1 MEGRNELKF
10 VFNINKIYHFY
21 SWMNNTSKLNK
32 KFPDRIVNSLY
43 LDDINFES
51 AKDNLIGISKRQKY
65 RIRWYNEIS
74 DKKEFF
80 FEIKKKINKLS
91 FKEVYPI
98 IINDYNLN
106 LFTVNDLLEKS
117 VQYLDIKQSIQ
128 LKRLYPALVCSY
140 KRQYF
145 ENVDGLRV
153 TIDHDL
159 SFSEI
164 FKYSKLR
171 NHFSHKSDK
180 IIVEFKFPEAL
191 KKHVHQKLYTTYF
204 RPIRNSKYLLGL
216 HKLGRISYI

>member
-10 VFNINKIYHFY
+10 VFNINKIYYFY

-32 KFPDRIVNSLY
+32 KFPDRVVNSLY
-43 LDDINFES
+43 LDNVNFES
-51 AKDNLIGISKRQKY
+51 AKDNLIGISKRQKC
-65 RIRWYNEIS
+65 RIRWYNEIR
-74 DKKEFF
+74 DKKKFF

-98 IINDYNLN
+98 LINDDNLN
-106 LFTVNDLLEKS
+106 LFKVKDLLEKS

-128 LKRLYPALVCSY
+128 LKRLYPILVCSY
-140 KRQYF
+140 KRKYF
-145 ENVDGLRV
+145 EDIYGLRV
-153 TIDHDL
+153 TVDYDL

-164 FKYSKLR
+164 SKYSKLC

-191 KKHVHQKLYTTYF
+191 KKYVHEILYTTYF